1 MIFDQTNFIPLVWDN
16 LKLEFD
22 VWICQVP
29 RLIFCYHRFTL
40 VAHMSDWMRATRY
53 DQDISI
59 RAWLQVALVRAFD
72 IFLIFSVFIFFSA
85 FFWNVCCYSLPRNN
99 SYENCGRYE
108 KPKSTNCSNVLK
120 FFRQD
125 GMENVFSASM
135 KLIQFVRLFFRVVGA
150 RR

>member
-1 MIFDQTNFIPLVWDN
+1 MIFDQTNFIPLVLDN
-16 LKLEFD
+16 LKLEFG

-40 VAHMSDWMRATRY
+40 VTHVSDWMRTTRY

-72 IFLIFSVFIFFSA
+72 IFSVHFFSA
-85 FFWNVCCYSLPRNN
+85 FFRNVCCYSLPRNN

-108 KPKSTNCSNVLK
+108 KPKTTNCSNVLK
-120 FFRQD
+120 LFRQD
-125 GMENVFSASM
+125 GMENHFSLQTMMIESSILYPSL
-135 KLIQFVRLFFRVVGA
+135 KWP
-150 RR
+150 